1 MHLKLKIAIDGP
13 AASGK
18 STTARL
24 VAKKLNYLYIDT
36 GAMYR
41 AITLAVLRGKCD
53 VNNESVLAELANNS
67 SIELKSVNDNIR
79 TFLNGTDVSEE
90 IRLPEVTKIISI
102 VAAHKRLRELMVEK
116 QRFLAQHGGVVM
128 DGRDIGTHVLPN
140 AEIKVFMV
148 ASLRE
153 RALRRY
159 DELIKKDVDIKLEE
173 IESEI
178 QERDELDSSRATSP
192 LKPAKDAVHIDT
204 SHLSI
209 EEQVDQVLKLV
220 ENYIRINF

>member
-1 MHLKLKIAIDGP
+1 MHTKLKIAIDGP

-41 AITLAVLRGKCD
+41 AITLAAIRSKCD
-53 VNNESVLAELANNS
+53 IDNESALAELANNS
-67 SIELKSVNDNIR
+67 SIELKNVNDNIR

-102 VAAHKRLRELMVEK
+102 VAAHKALREIMVEK
-116 QRFLAQHGGVVM
+116 QRFLAQYGGVVM

-140 AEIKVFMV
+140 AEIKVFMI
-148 ASLRE
+148 AGLRE
-153 RALRRY
+153 RALRRF
-159 DELIKKDVDIKLEE
+159 DELIKKYVDIKLEE

-178 QERDELDSSRATSP
+178 QQRDDLDSSRETSP
-192 LKPAKDAVHIDT
+192 LKPANDAVHIDT

-209 EEQVDQVLKLV
+209 EEQVEQVLKLV
-220 ENYIRINF
+220 ESYNKNR

>member
-1 MHLKLKIAIDGP
+1 MNVKIKIAIDGP

-53 VNNESVLAELANNS
+53 VNNESALAELANNS
-67 SIELKSVNDNIR
+67 SIELKSVNDNIK

-148 ASLRE
+148 AGLGE

-220 ENYIRINF
+220 ENYIRFNS

>member
-1 MHLKLKIAIDGP
+1 MNVKIKIAIDGP

-41 AITLAVLRGKCD
+41 AITLAALRSKCD
-53 VNNESVLAELANNS
+53 IVSESALVELANNS
-67 SIELKSVNDNIR
+67 SIELKSVNDKIR
-79 TFLNGTDVSEE
+79 TFMNGTDVSEE

-102 VAAHKRLRELMVEK
+102 VAAHKALREIMVEK
-116 QRFLAQHGGVVM
+116 QRFLAQYGGVVM

-140 AEIKVFMV
+140 AEIKVFMI
-148 ASLRE
+148 AGLRE
-153 RALRRY
+153 RALRRF

-178 QERDELDSSRATSP
+178 QQRDDLDSSRATSP
-192 LKPAKDAVHIDT
+192 LKPANDAVHIDT

-209 EEQVDQVLKLV
+209 EEQVEQVLKLV
-220 ENYIRINF
+220 KNYIQINS

>member
-1 MHLKLKIAIDGP
+1 MNSKLKIAIDGP

-41 AITLAVLRGKCD
+41 AITLAALRSDCNI
-53 VNNESVLAELANNS
+53 NNESELSELAQHS
-67 SIELKSVNDNIR
+67 KIELKSVNDEIR
-79 TFLNGTDVSEE
+79 TFLNGRDVSEE

-102 VAAHKRLRELMVEK
+102 VAAHKALREIMVKK
-116 QRFLAQHGGVVM
+116 QRFLAQDGGVVM

-140 AEIKVFMV
+140 AEIKVFMI
-148 ASLRE
+148 AGLRE

-178 QERDELDSSRATSP
+178 QQRDELDSSRATSP

-204 SHLSI
+204 SRLSI
-209 EEQVDQVLKLV
+209 KEQVDQVLKLV
-220 ENYIRINF
+220 ENYIQKNS

>member
-1 MHLKLKIAIDGP
+1 MHTKLKIAIDGP

-41 AITLAVLRGKCD
+41 AITLAAIRSKCD
-53 VNNESVLAELANNS
+53 IDNESALAELANKS
-67 SIELKSVNDNIR
+67 SIELKNVNDNIR
-79 TFLNGTDVSEE
+79 TFLNGTNVSEE

-102 VAAHKRLRELMVEK
+102 VAAHKAVREIMVEK
-116 QRFLAQHGGVVM
+116 QRSLAQYGGVVM

-140 AEIKVFMV
+140 AEIKVFMI
-148 ASLRE
+148 AGLRE

-159 DELIKKDVDIKLEE
+159 DELIKKNVGIKLEE

-178 QERDELDSSRATSP
+178 QQRDDLDSSRATSP
-192 LKPAKDAVHIDT
+192 LKPANDAIHIDT

-209 EEQVDQVLKLV
+209 EEQVEQVLKLV
-220 ENYIRINF
+220 KNYIQINS